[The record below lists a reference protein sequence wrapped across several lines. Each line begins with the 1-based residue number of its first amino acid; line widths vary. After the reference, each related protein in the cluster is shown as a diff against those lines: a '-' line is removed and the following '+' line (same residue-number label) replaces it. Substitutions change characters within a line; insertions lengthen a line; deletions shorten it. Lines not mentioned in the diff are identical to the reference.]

1 MPTIT
6 RKIELRLCTEGLSD
20 QERKAQW
27 RPLCVYLN
35 INHMKKRCFLFVFLF
50 SALLLSLMTA
60 CGNDDNDSVEEPKQE
75 ESANYYVKYQ
85 AHASSNFGIPNI
97 RIDIVC
103 TTGIPNNT
111 FTSNNGWEETF
122 GPFKKGEN
130 VSLQV
135 SSSSEVI
142 GRIYVSR
149 NREPFALKVEKKGY
163 YKVVLDYTIE

>member
-35 INHMKKRCFLFVFLF
+35 INHMKKRCYLFVFLF

-75 ESANYYVKYQ
+75 ESANYYV
-85 AHASSNFGIPNI
+85 NI
-97 RIDIVC
+97 KRMLPQISVFQI
-103 TTGIPNNT
+103 
-111 FTSNNGWEETF
+111 
-122 GPFKKGEN
+122 
-130 VSLQV
+130 
-135 SSSSEVI
+135 
-142 GRIYVSR
+142 
-149 NREPFALKVEKKGY
+149 
-163 YKVVLDYTIE
+163 